1 MNEAYVSDQNYNQLN
16 FAESPLEMGEYENC
30 TFQNCN
36 LEYVNLSQ
44 FKFTDCEFIDSNLSM
59 TKLTGTAFRD
69 VIFKDC
75 KMFGMH
81 FDDCN
86 EFGMSFRFEGCALNN
101 SVFYKTSIKR
111 TLFKNCKLIEVDFA
125 ESDLST
131 SVFSNCDFNGATF
144 ERTNLEKADLRTSF
158 NYTINPESN
167 RLKKTKFSLSEI
179 HGLLRRFDI
188 EIDKN
193 S

>member
-1 MNEAYVSDQNYNQLN
+1 MSETYISDQNYNQLN
-16 FAESPLEMGEYENC
+16 FAESPLQIGEYENC

-36 LEYVNLSQ
+36 FEYANFSQ
-44 FKFTDCEFIDSNLSM
+44 FKFTDCEFTGCNLSM
-59 TKLTGTAFRD
+59 AKLAGTAFRY
-69 VIFKDC
+69 VIFKNC

-86 EFGMSFRFEGCALNN
+86 EFGLSFSFDDCALNN
-101 SVFYKTSIKR
+101 SVFYKTTIKR
-111 TLFKNCKLIEVDFA
+111 TSFKNCKLIEVDFA
-125 ESDLST
+125 ECNLSN
-131 SVFSNCDFNGATF
+131 SLFLNCDFSGATF
-144 ERTNLEKADLRTSF
+144 EKTNLEKTDFRTSF
-158 NYTINPESN
+158 NYIINPESN
-167 RLKKTKFSLSEI
+167 ALKKAKFSLSEI